1 MPRYC
6 PIKSVGH
13 THAFGNTEEHLRVQI
28 LGVAR
33 RGKPGS
39 SPLDHKTGNGWVKAH
54 RGDYHDAI
62 HNKGNRVIPFIT
74 SPSGGI
80 APQGLAHLKLLARS
94 SRLAGGR
101 DGTSYGLARTSPRS
115 FFTHH
120 LQRISSALVRAAAR
134 DISEIISGLK
144 QRAALGVAAV

>member
-1 MPRYC
+1 MALVRP
-6 PIKSVGH
+6 K
-13 THAFGNTEEHLRVQI
+13 
-28 LGVAR
+28 
-33 RGKPGS
+33 
-39 SPLDHKTGNGWVKAH
+39 
-54 RGDYHDAI
+54 
-62 HNKGNRVIPFIT
+62 HNNNIPFIT

-134 DISEIISGLK
+134 DISDIISDLGAQSSSARLSASRRSMVENELRNLRLPARLSTVRGP
-144 QRAALGVAAV
+144 RAVTRISSRSAIACTIA

>member
-1 MPRYC
+1 MGP
-6 PIKSVGH
+6 
-13 THAFGNTEEHLRVQI
+13 AFWELMDRSPFSHPVLARHRK
-28 LGVAR
+28 GV
-33 RGKPGS
+33 
-39 SPLDHKTGNGWVKAH
+39 
-54 RGDYHDAI
+54 YDAI

-101 DGTSYGLARTSPRS
+101 DGTPYGLARTSPRS